1 MFCLTEIKT
10 VTRSCFPYLWPEMTN
25 QWLMN
30 IYLRESPNVPP
41 PRRWLCHQQK
51 RKLTKIIWG
60 QNGDRVFLLLL
71 NVTYFLRK
79 ASKMFSLLFTLLL
92 IFSFLAQSDGKWFS
106 VPDIIKFRR
115 LSLGNRWLMKIIFKE
130 FVYHPSTMKI
140 GWKNNEVLHFCK
152 DVGSIKAE

>member
-10 VTRSCFPYLWPEMTN
+10 VTTSCFPYLWPEMTN

-41 PRRWLCHQQK
+41 PRRWLCHQYK
-51 RKLTKIIWG
+51 KKIDENHMRPKWRSGIFATFKCY
-60 QNGDRVFLLLL
+60 VFPQESL
-71 NVTYFLRK
+71 
-79 ASKMFSLLFTLLL
+79 SSLLFTLLL
-92 IFSFLAQSDGKWFS
+92 IFSFLAQSDSKWFS

-115 LSLGNRWLMKIIFKE
+115 LSLGIRWLMKIIFKE

>member
-1 MFCLTEIKT
+1 MTDGYLFKRVTQCTSTSTLTLSSIKKKIDENHMRPKW
-10 VTRSCFPYLWPEMTN
+10 RSGIFATL
-25 QWLMN
+25 
-30 IYLRESPNVPP
+30 S
-41 PRRWLCHQQK
+41 
-51 RKLTKIIWG
+51 
-60 QNGDRVFLLLL
+60 
-71 NVTYFLRK
+71 VTYFLRK

-92 IFSFLAQSDGKWFS
+92 IFSFLAQSDGKA
-106 VPDIIKFRR
+106 VLDIIKFRR

>member
-10 VTRSCFPYLWPEMTN
+10 VTTSCFPYLWPEMTN

-30 IYLRESPNVPP
+30 
-41 PRRWLCHQQK
+41 K
-51 RKLTKIIWG
+51 RVTQCTSTSTLTLSSIKKKIDENHMRPKWRSGI
-60 QNGDRVFLLLL
+60 FATLS
-71 NVTYFLRK
+71 VTYFLRK

-92 IFSFLAQSDGKWFS
+92 IFSFLAQSDGKA
-106 VPDIIKFRR
+106 VLDIIKFRR

-130 FVYHPSTMKI
+130 FVYHPITMKI